1 MTKENRDFV
10 LLGIKYESAKIAGVS
25 DSALENITGQL
36 REEVGEEWETDPMVI
51 RGRDAVRREH
61 GMDLGAPADDTGKK
75 SSSPRP
81 WLKLFG
87 RRS

>member
-25 DSALENITGQL
+25 DAALERIAGQL
-36 REEVGEEWETDPMVI
+36 REEVGEEWATDPMVV

-61 GMDLGAPADDTGKK
+61 GLDLDAPADDTGEK
-75 SSSPRP
+75 SSSPRS
-81 WLKLFG
+81 WLKIFG